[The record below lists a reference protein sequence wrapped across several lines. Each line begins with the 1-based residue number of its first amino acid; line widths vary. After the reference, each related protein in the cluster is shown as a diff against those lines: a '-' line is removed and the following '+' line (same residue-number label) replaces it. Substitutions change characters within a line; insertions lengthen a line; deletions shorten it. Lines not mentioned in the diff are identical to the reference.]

1 MKHELKEP
9 FTKDK
14 LKALQAG
21 DTVLLTGTIYAA
33 RDAAHKKLVEM
44 IERGE
49 DLPLPIRDQMIY
61 YMGPTPARPGHP
73 IGSAGPTT
81 SYRMDPFTPALLDFG
96 LSGMI
101 GKGPRS
107 GEVKAAAAKAGAV
120 YFAAIGGAGALI
132 AQSIRSSEIVAFAEM
147 GTEAIWKLHVE
158 DMPLIVAYDP
168 EGGDVYDRG

>member
-14 LKALQAG
+14 LEVLRAG

-33 RDAAHKKLVEM
+33 RDAAHRKLTEI
-44 IERGE
+44 IEAGGQ
-49 DLPLPIRDQMIY
+49 LPLPIENQMVY

-81 SYRMDPFTPALLDFG
+81 SYRMDSFTPALLERG

-101 GKGPRS
+101 GKGPRNE
-107 GEVKAAAAKAGAV
+107 EVKRCAREKGAV
-120 YFAAIGGAGALI
+120 YFAAVGGAGALI
-132 AQSIRSSEIVAFAEM
+132 AQSIKRSEVVAFAEM
-147 GTEAIWKLHVE
+147 GTESIRSLYVE
-158 DMPLIVAYDP
+158 NMPLVVAYDTA
-168 EGGDVYDRG
+168 GGDVFER